1 MRKKY
6 FVLPLIIGLVLS
18 GCGNDETVETS
29 KTNIKVN
36 SITKGEEKLFEEEI
50 FLVDAREQN
59 LASSRILS
67 IEGDY
72 FYSSLDDNNRI
83 YRSFKDTGSNEKSKS
98 EVSML
103 TGKDLIHS
111 GEKIYY
117 SNSLDDN
124 KIYSF
129 LVNEFNENSKIEVV
143 SKFSAR
149 DITMVTDGF
158 FYINEDDN
166 EKVYFLSD
174 DGSEEKAVTQ
184 DRAPKYIVANDILYY
199 QNATDGYKLYA
210 IDLIEKT
217 KHKLTEFS
225 IESFVSVNGFILASN
240 SDDNNSLYLVKTS
253 EDIEKISNIYAS
265 NLKINLYGESR
276 SRNEFYYINKNS
288 QLVFANLSDKMR
300 IEKSDIVYKNL
311 VNDYYLL
318 NENIV
323 IRDNSEIYK
332 RVNKEMK

>member
-6 FVLPLIIGLVLS
+6 FVLPLLMVLSLS
-18 GCGNDETVETS
+18 GCGKDEKTETN

-36 SITKGEEKLFEEEI
+36 SIVKGEEELFEEDI

-59 LASSRILS
+59 LNSSNILPV
-67 IEGDY
+67 EGEY
-72 FYSSLDDNNRI
+72 FYSSLADNNRI
-83 YRSFKDTGSNEKSKS
+83 YRAIKDEGTIDKPKS

-103 TGKDLIHS
+103 AGKDLIYS

-117 SNSLDDN
+117 SNSLDNN

-129 LVNEFNENSKIEVV
+129 LVADFSENTKIEAI

-158 FYINEDDN
+158 FYVNEDDN
-166 EKVYFLSD
+166 EKIYFLSD
-174 DGSEEKAVTQ
+174 DGTIEKAVTQ
-184 DRAPKYIVANDILYY
+184 DRAAKYIVANDILYY

-225 IESFVSVNGFILASN
+225 VESFISANGFVLTSN
-240 SDDNNSLYLVKTS
+240 SDDNNSLYLIKTN
-253 EDIEKISNIYAS
+253 EDIQKISNTYAS
-265 NLKINLYGESR
+265 NLKINLYGEGR
-276 SRNEFYYINKNS
+276 NRNEFYYVNEKS
-288 QLVFANLSDKMR
+288 ELMFANLSDKM
-300 IEKSDIVYKNL
+300 KLDKKNILHKTL

-318 NENIV
+318 DKKIV
-323 IRDNSEIYK
+323 IRENNEIYK
-332 RVNKEMK
+332 SIDIK